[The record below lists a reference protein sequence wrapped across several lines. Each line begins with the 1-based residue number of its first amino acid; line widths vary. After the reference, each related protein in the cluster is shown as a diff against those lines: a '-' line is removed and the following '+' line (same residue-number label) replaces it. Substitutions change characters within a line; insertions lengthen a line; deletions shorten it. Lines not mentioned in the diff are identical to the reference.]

1 MTDRHND
8 RPSTMSHDDPSYAY
22 THNDVTNDDHS
33 VNTTNVHNN
42 NRIEV
47 YHGSA
52 AIEKRQEDNR
62 EQYRLFCKRNMGAG
76 LISLDTRLL
85 LDDEATRLHISA
97 EDKIAIE
104 TEVKARSQSR
114 ELSNHDRE
122 TIAEAKDAVAK
133 NKVTDSLQARLV
145 AIADKTGDDRAQ
157 FYANMILAVRD
168 PQGCINRYETSKF
181 DSYWQTYWVY
191 IAYMRRGH
199 LSKAAEELRRLDE
212 YNAGAYSDNISLLN
226 AAGYLFDYYIK
237 DTGETSDAMR
247 YLNRELDISPL
258 LFPFR
263 DVLQYLAT
271 RRPGT
276 LYYYGKP
283 EIDFFLTIFGARK
296 KTEPAT
302 GASATITLPTSGQ
315 SQQSPAPSPSVQPK
329 ATLAPTRRAT
339 YTPTIPST
347 TPTVPTQS
355 DEAINLMREARNMK
369 DKGSRSSTVTC
380 LIVLVVIAAGVYF
393 AFRSCRGHEVAP
405 QPTDIELFSNADKDP
420 VTTIYEL
427 ISVRGYTGTKAA
439 MTAELKKDQS
449 KREQLYA
456 TLKAEGFT
464 DIGNTF
470 DEFDEKVFGRN
481 TDTGKQSSSQT
492 TKSRQTSKSGS
503 TQQPAKTADNQT
515 QQSTQSA
522 TAQQPASQPIT
533 QPITQPIQAA
543 QPTQATQSTAM
554 DGATAC
560 QMGLKYLNGNGVARD
575 NATAFSYFRQAAEA
589 GNVKGMYWLGWCYRM
604 GRGTSKNTEQAK
616 SWWRKAAAKGSVEAS
631 RGLDE
636 IESLM

>member
-1 MTDRHND
+1 
-8 RPSTMSHDDPSYAY
+8 MSQDDPSYAY

-33 VNTTNVHNN
+33 VNTTNVNN
-42 NRIEV
+42 NNHIEV

-52 AIEKRQEDNR
+52 ATEKRQEDNR
-62 EQYRLFCKRNMGAG
+62 EQYRLFCKRNIGTG
-76 LISLDTRLL
+76 FISIDTRLL

-97 EDKIAIE
+97 DDKLAIE
-104 TEVKARSQSR
+104 AEVKTRSQSR

-122 TIAEAKDAVAK
+122 TINESREAVAR

-157 FYANMILAVRD
+157 FYANLILAVRD
-168 PQGCINRYETSKF
+168 PQGCINRYETRTF
-181 DSYWQTYWVY
+181 DSYWSTYWVY
-191 IAYMRRGH
+191 VAYMRRGH
-199 LSKAAEELRRLDE
+199 LSKAAAELRRLSD
-212 YNAGAYSDNISLLN
+212 YDTGAYPDNISLLN
-226 AAGYLFDYYIK
+226 AAGCLYDYYMK
-237 DTGETSDAMR
+237 EAGEMSDAMR
-247 YLNRELDISPL
+247 YLNRELDISPM

-263 DVLQYLAT
+263 SALQYLAT

-276 LYYYGKP
+276 LYYYGQP

-296 KTEPAT
+296 KPEPAT
-302 GASATITLPTSGQ
+302 RASATITLPTSGQ

-329 ATLAPTRRAT
+329 ATPPPTRRAT
-339 YTPTIPST
+339 YTHTIPST
-347 TPTVPTQS
+347 TPTVPPQS
-355 DEAINLMREARNMK
+355 DEAIRQMREAQNMK
-369 DKGSRSSTVTC
+369 DKGSSPSALTG

-393 AFRSCRGHEVAP
+393 AFRSCRGHEVST
-405 QPTDIELFSNADKDP
+405 QPAGIELFSDASKDP
-420 VTTIYEL
+420 VTAIYEL

-439 MTAELKKDQS
+439 MTAELKNDQS

-470 DEFDEKVFGRN
+470 DEFDEIVFGRN
-481 TDTGKQSSSQT
+481 KDSEKQSTSQT
-492 TKSRQTSKSGS
+492 AKSRQTSKSGS

-522 TAQQPASQPIT
+522 TARQPASQPIT

-543 QPTQATQSTAM
+543 QPTQATQPTTM

-575 NATAFSYFRQAAEA
+575 NATAFAYFRQAAEA